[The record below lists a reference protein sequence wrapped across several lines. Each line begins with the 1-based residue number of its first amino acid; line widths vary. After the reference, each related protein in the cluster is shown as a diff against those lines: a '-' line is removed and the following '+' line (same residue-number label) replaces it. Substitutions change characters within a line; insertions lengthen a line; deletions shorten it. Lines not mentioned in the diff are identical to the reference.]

1 MSSQS
6 SGRRRSNNMRQ
17 YSAEDQALNMISKE
31 AEDRLAAKRASRAEA
46 REIRLKEME
55 KQQKESEAKQDR
67 VYELTNDHSAAKIRQ
82 QLSGSASGSRR
93 GSTESNDSDTKETDF
108 KKRALKMAELRELE
122 EKYKAAMM
130 TSAQLDNEKQS
141 LIYQVELLK
150 DHLEEQDEGYTELQR
165 EHKEKCREYDFQKR
179 DLKSMQHELS
189 IIKQQLEI
197 KDRLI
202 EDSGFVLVANDSGDP
217 VLEKSAR
224 HTSSNGPLPSSGA
237 VLVSVESRNF
247 LEKAGGV
254 TLDDKIKSFALD
266 REALRREIKSLKTE
280 IEDHQFNA
288 KKGDSTNVHQINGP
302 EMQLYEIQREASKQ
316 IHDYKFKLQKAEQD
330 IATLEGMVTRLDTQV
345 KRYKGDAERAE
356 GMEDELKQ
364 EKRKLQK
371 EMREALTQIEELQNQ
386 NKNLTA
392 RLERIKQTRTA
403 LGIQ

>member
-6 SGRRRSNNMRQ
+6 SGRRRSNMSNTRQ

-31 AEDRLAAKRASRAEA
+31 AEARLAAKRAARAEA

-67 VYELTNDHSAAKIRQ
+67 IYELTNEHATAKIRQ
-82 QLSGSASGSRR
+82 QLSGSRAGSRR
-93 GSTESNDSDTKETDF
+93 GSTESNESETKETDF
-108 KKRALKMAELRELE
+108 KAELRELE

-141 LIYQVELLK
+141 LTYQVELLK
-150 DHLEEQDEGYTELQR
+150 DQLEEQDEGYTELQR
-165 EHKEKCREYDFQKR
+165 EYKDKCREYDFQKR
-179 DLKSMQHELS
+179 DLKSMEHELS
-189 IIKQQLEI
+189 IVKQQLEI

-202 EDSGFVLVANDSGDP
+202 EDSGFVIVANNSGEP
-217 VLEKSAR
+217 VLEKSTR
-224 HTSSNGPLPSSGA
+224 HSSSNGPLPSSGA
-237 VLVSVESRNF
+237 VLVSTETHNF
-247 LEKAGGV
+247 LEKATGDN
-254 TLDDKIKSFALD
+254 LDDKIKNFALE
-266 REALRREIKSLKTE
+266 RENLRKEIKALKNE
-280 IEDHQFNA
+280 LEDHKFNA
-288 KKGDSTNVHQINGP
+288 KKGDHSSNVNQMNGP

-345 KRYKGDAERAE
+345 KRYKTDAERAE

-371 EMREALTQIEELQNQ
+371 ELREALTQIEELQNQ